1 MEDNSYEPDSSITS
15 QPTLAKQV
23 TTVKRPVWVSVL
35 AVLHFVGGFV
45 YLGTQFI
52 FLANLNVIEPTL
64 HTFGMTSGLMIF
76 ALMVLAILSI
86 ASGIGMWIGVKWGWW
101 LGAFYYIYSIFRNAS
116 AVLMVIS
123 MTNVLEVGS
132 REPEY
137 YLIKHSGRI
146 VLHFLIFLYFFKGNV
161 LEFFHL
167 EGLSKPK
174 AIGIMV
180 GICIVISAV
189 VSAIG

>member
-15 QPTLAKQV
+15 QPILTKQV
-23 TTVKRPVWVSVL
+23 TTVTRPVWVSVL
-35 AVLHFVGGFV
+35 AVLHFVGGIV

-52 FLANLNVIEPTL
+52 FLANLKAIEPTL
-64 HTFGMTSGLMIF
+64 HTLGMTSGLMIF
-76 ALMVLAILSI
+76 ALMVLAIVSI